1 LCGQKIKTNFKK
13 AYAKQ
18 YQAEFFKNPWSNMQ
32 EKLDAL
38 SSMEEVYNHAQKYP
52 ESRTK
57 KVLDD
62 LGYTFTS

>member
-1 LCGQKIKTNFKK
+1 
-13 AYAKQ
+13 
-18 YQAEFFKNPWSNMQ
+18 MQ
-32 EKLDAL
+32 EKLNTL

-62 LGYTFTS
+62 LSYTFTS